1 MTRPPIS
8 NLAGH
13 RDLAGAIGAPPEA
26 VAVPPPAVAAESTPQ
41 IAAAGE
47 KAPRSR
53 RKAPTED
60 DTTKQAVP
68 IYLPAALLA
77 QLRVATT
84 ATGES
89 YSDWVLDGYEM
100 VHDRLGERFAPVAT
114 RRSGLPPRRRAARR
128 HVETPSRCSCG
139 SLAPS
144 FGCSSR
150 SASKSAGPRGRRS
163 TPQSSRCGSRPKRP
177 RRPFPPTQLTNAD
190 TRRGEDFVGW
200 SGDVARNQRHR
211 RHGRAWRRCHPRVR
225 APRPA
230 PRYPL
235 EGG

>member
-128 HVETPSRCSCG
+128 HVENPVAVQLRFTGAELRVLEQKREQVGGP
-139 SLAPS
+139 
-144 FGCSSR
+144 SR
-150 SASKSAGPRGRRS
+150 SAFYTAIVEMRFEAETPAS
-163 TPQSSRCGSRPKRP
+163 TV
-177 RRPFPPTQLTNAD
+177 PTDAANE
-190 TRRGEDFVGW
+190 R
-200 SGDVARNQRHR
+200 
-211 RHGRAWRRCHPRVR
+211 
-225 APRPA
+225 
-230 PRYPL
+230 
-235 EGG
+235 